1 MSKVIENR
9 RLNKDHFLL
18 RVEQPNEAA
27 MGQFY
32 MLRSWARYPLL
43 SRPVSVFDSDRATL
57 SFLYRVVGE
66 GTRLLSELRAG
77 DDVTTG
83 EALGNG
89 YPSVSG
95 RIALVGGGVGVA
107 PLYLAAKTLKA
118 EDPANVIDCYL
129 GFADSAILEAEFG
142 ALCDKLVV
150 DIGGF
155 VTEAIDPGDY
165 DCVLSCGP
173 EIMMRVLQ
181 KKCRAAG
188 TRHLVSLESRMAC
201 GIGICLGCS
210 CKTADKQRASKTN
223 KKICTDGPVFEAEE
237 VFFE

>member
-9 RLNKDHFLL
+9 RLNEDHFLL
-18 RVEQPNEAA
+18 RVRQPNEAA

-32 MLRSWARYPLL
+32 MLRSWGRYPLL
-43 SRPVSVFDSDRATL
+43 SRPVSVFDSDGETL
-57 SFLYRVVGE
+57 SFLYRVIGE
-66 GTRLLSELRAG
+66 GTRLLSALRAG
-77 DDVTTG
+77 DEITTG

-89 YPSVSG
+89 FPSVFG

-107 PLYLAAKTLKA
+107 PLYLAAKTLKE
-118 EDPANVIDCYL
+118 EDPANMIDCYL
-129 GFADSAILEAEFG
+129 GFTGSAILEPEFG
-142 ALCDKLVV
+142 RVCDRLVL

-155 VTEAIDPGDY
+155 VTNTVDPEGY
-165 DCVLSCGP
+165 DCVISCGP

-210 CKTADKQRASKTN
+210 CKTKSAQ

-237 VFFE
+237 VFGDD

>member
-1 MSKVIENR
+1 MSKVISNR
-9 RLNKDHFLL
+9 RLNNDHFLL
-18 RVEQPNEAA
+18 RVEQPNKAA

-32 MLRSWARYPLL
+32 MLRSWGRYPLL
-43 SRPVSVFDSDRATL
+43 SRPISVFDSDGATL

-66 GTRLLSELRAG
+66 GTQLLSKLQAG
-77 DDVTTG
+77 DEIATG

-89 YPSVSG
+89 FPSVSG

-107 PLYLAAKTLKA
+107 PLYLAARTLKA
-118 EDPANVIDCYL
+118 ENPANVIDCYL
-129 GFADSAILEAEFG
+129 GFAGSAILEPEFG
-142 ALCDKLVV
+142 AVCDKLAI

-155 VTEAIDPGDY
+155 VTDTVDPGDY
-165 DCVLSCGP
+165 DCVISCGP

-210 CKTADKQRASKTN
+210 CKAN

-237 VFFE
+237 IFFDD